1 MSLKYYKLVK
11 DLQKHEENGIKY
23 IEPNSSPKWQ
33 EEAKEN
39 LITFIMKRAQVV
51 GLPAKLVPI
60 LLQHLKNNDWQ
71 RGLKVSE
78 IYRNRNIQSNIEQHD
93 REAGVFIVILGKN
106 HIKHMMKLLKPKYNV
121 IAFQGQKRGGRKR
134 RRRTRKKRRKSRS
147 RNKI

>member
-1 MSLKYYKLVK
+1 
-11 DLQKHEENGIKY
+11 
-23 IEPNSSPKWQ
+23 
-33 EEAKEN
+33 
-39 LITFIMKRAQVV
+39 MKRAQVV